1 MVLAPER
8 PVVSWHESNA
18 REGVTEWERDDGYAT
33 IRLRERADG
42 RCVVRFDR
50 LIQAAE
56 GEGYR
61 RETVESRETGERLA
75 AEWREA
81 FDTESA

>member
-1 MVLAPER
+1 LVPAPE
-8 PVVSWHESNA
+8 PSVVSWHESNA

-42 RCVVRFDR
+42 RRVVRFDR
-50 LIQAAE
+50 LVQAPE
-56 GEGYR
+56 GDGYR
-61 RETVESRETGERLA
+61 RETVETREAGERLA
-75 AEWREA
+75 AEWRDA